1 MANPVAVILAAG
13 MSTRMNTMLPKVL
26 HEVCGRP
33 MLAYVLDACRSVNVT
48 TSFVVVG
55 YGKEQVIN
63 FYKDSS
69 DVAFVEQAE
78 RKGTGHAVMC
88 CRQQLKDFNGPVL
101 ILCGD
106 APLIRSETLKLLL
119 EKHLSGKSAA
129 TLATTILE
137 DPTGY
142 GRIIRDSYGNI
153 QGIVEENDC
162 NPEQK
167 RIKEV
172 NPSYYCFDS
181 QVLLKVLDEIKPNNV
196 KGEYYITDALQLIIE
211 QGLKA
216 IAITAVAAEDCMGV
230 NNRAQ
235 LSQVSKI
242 MQERIQADLMES
254 GVTIVDPPNTWI
266 DVRAQIGQDTVIE
279 PFTYIHGQVKVGRN
293 CRIGPFAYLRDKTVI
308 EDDVVLGVFT
318 EVKDSHLQQGV
329 RARHH
334 SYIGDATIGKSVN
347 VGAGSITANYDGQN
361 ILQTQIGDGSFI
373 GSGAVLIAP
382 LTMQANSYVKPGTV
396 VTQDDVP
403 SLERTDRPKKKPAPA
418 HRVKKNSIQ
427 SLDRRG

>member
-1 MANPVAVILAAG
+1 MADRVAVILAAG

-33 MLAYVLDACRSVNVT
+33 MLAYVLDACRSVNVK
-48 TSFVVVG
+48 TSYVVVG
-55 YGKEQVIN
+55 YGKEQVIEH
-63 FYKDSS
+63 YKDCS
-69 DVAFVEQAE
+69 DVAFVEQTE
-78 RKGTGHAVMC
+78 RLGTGHAVKC
-88 CRQQLKDFNGPVL
+88 CQEKLYDHKGPVL
-101 ILCGD
+101 VLCGD
-106 APLIRSETLKLLL
+106 APLIRSETLQLLVQ
-119 EKHLSGKSAA
+119 KHESEHSAA
-129 TLATTILE
+129 TLATTILD

-162 NPEQK
+162 TPEQK
-167 RIKEV
+167 RIREV

-181 QVLLKVLDEIKPNNV
+181 QVLLKVLDQIKPNNV
-196 KGEYYITDALQLIIE
+196 KGEYYITDALQLIIA

-216 IAITAVAAEDCMGV
+216 VAITAVAAEDCMGV

-242 MQERIQADLMES
+242 MQQRIQTQLMDS

-279 PFTYIHGQVKVGRN
+279 PFTYIHGEVKVGRN
-293 CRIGPFAYLRDKTVI
+293 CRIGPFAYLRDKTII

-318 EVKDSHLQQGV
+318 EVKSSHLREGV

-334 SYIGDATIGKSVN
+334 SYIGDSLIGKSVN
-347 VGAGSITANYDGQN
+347 IGAGSITANFDGEDV
-361 ILQTQIGDGSFI
+361 TRTEIGDGSFV

-382 LTMQANSYVKPGTV
+382 LKVEPDSYVRPGMV
-396 VTQDDVP
+396 VSQGNVNQ
-403 SLERTDRPKKKPAPA
+403 L
-418 HRVKKNSIQ
+418 N
-427 SLDRRG
+427 RRGAGK